1 MSKRILIVDDIGFIV
16 EFESKVI
23 DALSKEVSQKILID
37 SANSVREALS
47 KIAQNDYD
55 AMVVDMNL
63 PDGSGI
69 EIAKAA
75 QEKNA
80 QTRIAALTIYPQ
92 KFEPDHTFFD
102 VFFKKPIL
110 PATYKENIRR
120 LLQL

>member
-16 EFESKVI
+16 EFESTVI
-23 DALSKEVSQKILID
+23 DALSKEIKQKILID
-37 SANSVREALS
+37 SANSVREALA

-63 PDGSGI
+63 PDGTGI

-75 QEKNA
+75 QAKNA

-92 KFEPDHTFFD
+92 KFEQDHTYFD
-102 VFFKKPIL
+102 AYFKKPIL
-110 PATYKENIRR
+110 PAVYKENVRR

>member
-1 MSKRILIVDDIGFIV
+1 MGKRILIVDDINFIV

-23 DALSKEVSQKILID
+23 DTLAKEISQKITID
-37 SANSVREALS
+37 SANSVGEALE
-47 KIAQNDYD
+47 KIAHNDYD

-63 PDGSGI
+63 PDGTGI
-69 EIAKAA
+69 DIAMAA
-75 QEKNA
+75 QAKNA

-92 KFEPDHTFFD
+92 NYEQDYTYFD
-102 VFFKKPIL
+102 AFFKKPIL